1 MNVNIQF
8 TEETYTEVVNNV
20 ADAMFN
26 EVVEE

>member
-8 TEETYTEVVNNV
+8 TEETYTEFVNNV